1 MKTIINSIFVVAL
14 CLWMENVAAQDLPL
28 DASGKISYS
37 ETVSVAGAKKD
48 VLFAR
53 AQKFATGKYKIT
65 GIKKAEGIFTFTGS
79 FPVNY
84 PGATSGL
91 TDKGTVEFT
100 VKITCKDGKY
110 DYHYTDFHHM
120 GDKGKGNGGK
130 LEAPMSECG
139 KLILPKPG
147 WEKIKKD
154 TPAGV
159 EKFTADLKKVMQG

>member
-1 MKTIINSIFVVAL
+1 MKATLFLIMMICMLQPSFG
-14 CLWMENVAAQDLPL
+14 QSDLPL
-28 DASGKISYS
+28 NAAGKIYYS
-37 ETVSVAGAKKD
+37 ETVTVTAKKD
-48 VLFAR
+48 VLYAR

-65 GIKKAEGIFTFTGS
+65 GMKKTEGVFAFTGS

-100 VKITCKDGKY
+100 VKISCKDGKY
-110 DYHYTDFHHM
+110 TYEYTDFHHM

-139 KLILPKPG
+139 KLILPKAG
-147 WEKIKKD
+147 WDKIKKD

-159 EKFTADLKKVMQG
+159 ERFTAELKKAMQG